1 MKHFVLIYDFV
12 DDYLSRRAE
21 FRTDHLAKAWASAG
35 KGDLVMAGALADPT
49 DTGLLLFKGQTPNA
63 AEAFARAD
71 PYVVNGLVKAW
82 RVREWMTVAG
92 DLAAN
97 PVKA

>member
-21 FRTDHLAKAWASAG
+21 FRADHLAKAWASAG
-35 KGDLVMAGALADPT
+35 HGDLVMAGALADPT
-49 DTGLLLFKGQTPNA
+49 DTGLLLFTGETPAA

-71 PYVVNGLVKAW
+71 PYVVNGLVKTW

-92 DLAAN
+92 ELAAN
-97 PVKA
+97 PVRL